1 MKRRTKIGLM
11 LTMLI
16 SPAANALFAQQ
27 SPGEIHGKILDNGIG
42 VLGAMV
48 WVNAS
53 GGAIKTMVDEEG
65 NGSFILKPLEAGTY
79 ILHIKNDLDT
89 FKLEVMV
96 TAGTITRMPATDL
109 ASPELVAQKM
119 GEVTIIHWKQPLIC
133 AECGSMEIVDSK
145 QLKHSPVKRDIKQ
158 LVATM
163 TSGVKVDQ
171 NGDAYVRGSRADAI
185 NYYIDGMR
193 LPSTNFKTPPSTA
206 IASVQVYTGGVPAK
220 YGDCTGGVVAIETQ
234 SYFNLY
240 NEWVAQQNATK

>member
-1 MKRRTKIGLM
+1 M
-11 LTMLI
+11 LTMLMF
-16 SPAANALFAQQ
+16 PAVNTAFAQQ

-65 NGSFILKPLEAGTY
+65 NGSFILKPLEPGTY
-79 ILHIKNDLDT
+79 IMYIKNELDT
-89 FKLEVMV
+89 FSQEVV
-96 TAGTITRMPATDL
+96 VSPGTITRMGASDL
-109 ASPELVAQKM
+109 SSPEFVAQKGKRM
-119 GEVTIIHWKQPLIC
+119 DEVEIVHWKRPLIC
-133 AECGSMEIVDSK
+133 AECGSMEIIDK
-145 QLKHSPVKRDIKQ
+145 KALEHSPAKRDIKQ
-158 LVATM
+158 IVATVGGI
-163 TSGVKVDQ
+163 TISQ

-193 LPSTNFKTPPSTA
+193 LPATGFRTPPSTA

-240 NEWVAQQNATK
+240 NEWVAQQNANK